1 VARVVGGARSLARP
15 GRLAPPVRAATGSVV
30 IVDTDAN
37 AEDEPAGDDDGE
49 LTEAGDGVVAE
60 ADDFEITEADR
71 EIDRNLA
78 IQLVAA
84 FFAGALT
91 LYGVVP
97 GALATMFAPALAA
110 IMTSLARV
118 GQRRAEHAADTLMDA
133 ADAAD
138 VPLDEFFSR
147 AVADDRRQELFTR
160 TLIIAQDTALREKRR
175 ALGRALAAG
184 VMGDDAQI
192 DEELLFIKAVEDID
206 MMHIRLLDRIA
217 TAQPA
222 EGWMASTIVAAD
234 RGLANGI
241 RALLGTL
248 ELHGLIAA
256 RVSHGIRVQGPQET
270 RYDFTDSGRRFL
282 SRLADDSD

>member
-1 VARVVGGARSLARP
+1 
-15 GRLAPPVRAATGSVV
+15 
-30 IVDTDAN
+30 VDTDADV
-37 AEDEPAGDDDGE
+37 EDEPAGDDDGK
-49 LTEAGDGVVAE
+49 LTEADDGVVAE
-60 ADDFEITEADR
+60 ANNFEVIEADR

-110 IMTSLARV
+110 IVTSLARV

-138 VPLDEFFSR
+138 VPLDEFFGR
-147 AVADDRRQELFTR
+147 AVADDRRHELFTR

-206 MMHIRLLDRIA
+206 TMHIRVLDRMA
-217 TAQPA
+217 TTHVGP
-222 EGWMASTIVAAD
+222 EGWMASRIVAAD
-234 RGLANGI
+234 RGLAVGI
-241 RALLGTL
+241 RVLLGTL

-256 RVSHGIRVQGPQET
+256 RVPSGRVQGPQET

-282 SRLADDSD
+282 SRLAEDTD